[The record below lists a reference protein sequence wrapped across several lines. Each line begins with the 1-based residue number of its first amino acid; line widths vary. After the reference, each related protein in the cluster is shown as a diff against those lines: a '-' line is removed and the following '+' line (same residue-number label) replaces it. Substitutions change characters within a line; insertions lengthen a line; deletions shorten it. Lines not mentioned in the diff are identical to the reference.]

1 MPDLPPAFLR
11 LPLAHRGLHDRAR
24 GVVENSRAAALA
36 AVEAGYGIEIDIQ
49 RASCGEAMVFHDE
62 ALPRLT
68 GAPGLVGDYTAGALG
83 RILLNGTEEP
93 VPTLPEILRLVA
105 GRAPLLI
112 EIKDQTG
119 VLGPDVGPLEA
130 RVAECLADYEGPVA
144 VMSFN
149 PHSMA
154 AMAGYA
160 PDIPR
165 GLTSGAFSRD
175 EWRLPDYRC
184 AELARLSDAERIGA
198 SFISHDC
205 RDLDNPAVARLKAAG
220 LSVLAWTIR
229 SAEAEA
235 TARKLADNITFEYYR
250 PRIPE

>member
-1 MPDLPPAFLR
+1 MPELPSAFLR

-24 GVVENSRAAALA
+24 GVIENSRAAAVA
-36 AVEAGYGIEIDIQ
+36 AIEAGYGIEFDIQ
-49 RASCGEAMVFHDE
+49 RAACGEAMVFHDE

-68 GAPGLVGDYTAGALG
+68 GAPGLVGDYTAEALG

-93 VPTLPEILRLVA
+93 VPTLPELLRLVA

-119 VLGPDVGPLEA
+119 VLGPDVGPLET
-130 RVAECLADYEGPVA
+130 RVADCLATYEGPVA

-154 AMAGYA
+154 AMAEVA
-160 PDIPR
+160 PDLPR
-165 GLTSGAFSRD
+165 GLTSGAFPQD
-175 EWRLPDYRC
+175 EWRLPDYRR
-184 AELARLSDAERIGA
+184 AELANLSDAERIGA
-198 SFISHDC
+198 AFISHDC

-220 LSVLAWTIR
+220 LPILTWTIR
-229 SAEAEA
+229 SPESEAA
-235 TARKLADNITFEYYR
+235 ARKVADNVTFEFYR
-250 PRIPE
+250 PRIPA